1 MRLGLSLPG
10 AGQTG
15 FFSRLRPSLW
25 RFYRVCTAINGWS
38 TVKGFQQVGNSSL
51 CKGQGTR
58 SSLVMPTSFL
68 YGVLFPVM
76 VLKGILGGILRLNP
90 LT

>member
-1 MRLGLSLPG
+1 
-10 AGQTG
+10 
-15 FFSRLRPSLW
+15 
-25 RFYRVCTAINGWS
+25 
-38 TVKGFQQVGNSSL
+38 
-51 CKGQGTR
+51 
-58 SSLVMPTSFL
+58 MPTSFL